1 MKEQDS
7 RSIIILMV
15 EDNPDDVELTRQII
29 KDIKLVND
37 MQVVEDGVDALK
49 FLRREGEFADAPRP
63 DLILL
68 DINLPK
74 IDGFDVLRE
83 IKGDDTLRRIPVII
97 LTSSEDEEDI
107 LNAYDLYSN
116 CFITKPVDLDQFA
129 RVVHMIS
136 DFWLTI
142 VRLPPP
148 V

>member
-1 MKEQDS
+1 MKEQDG

>member
-68 DINLPK
+68 DLNLPK

>member
-1 MKEQDS
+1 MRDKTS
-7 RSIIILMV
+7 HSIEVLMI
-15 EDNPDDVELTRQII
+15 EDNPDDVLLTEEVLSETKVHIN
-29 KDIKLVND
+29 LS
-37 MQVVEDGVDALK
+37 VVENGVQAMA
-49 FLRREGEFADAPRP
+49 FLRREGRYASAPRP